1 MRVPTRRAAVVALAL
16 ALTAALAA
24 CQSPPDWTATPVTP
38 SAAPTASATEVPAL
52 TAWDEAAGV
61 EANRTLVD
69 TTLQAVLAAD
79 GEPGGRDLVDAL
91 EAVGVPREA
100 LEVTADATAIGRAV
114 DTVQVA
120 AHVGESCVVGQ
131 VQAGQYRSAVTD
143 VLGTGRCL
151 VGVTRAIDW

>member
-1 MRVPTRRAAVVALAL
+1 MRVPTRRATAVVLAV

-38 SAAPTASATEVPAL
+38 SSTPTAPATEVPAL
-52 TAWDEAAGV
+52 STWDEAAGV
-61 EANRTLVD
+61 EANRVLVD
-69 TTLQAVLAAD
+69 TTLQAVMEAD
-79 GEPGGRDLVDAL
+79 GEPGGRELVDAL
-91 EAVGVPREA
+91 EGVGVPRES

-120 AHVGESCVVGQ
+120 ARVGESCVVGQ

-143 VLGTGRCL
+143 LLGTGRCL
-151 VGVTRAIDW
+151 VGITRAIDW